1 MNKSLRDASANRTP
15 RPHSEP
21 AALTDGL
28 ISVYSPLSFSEVPW
42 QHVYVLMGICIFL
55 WLLPVTANQLKLSKS
70 LNKYS
75 GLFTKHR
82 ERSDG
87 WVINAYLSDPSYGDF
102 RLIAW
107 GLPLFALRR
116 AMGHKCQVWDEIHGR
131 YGWRRSMFEGF
142 FCTTRLCVF
151 QKGEKSETLPLC
163 AFVAPWAN
171 LLWACH
177 GVPPAE
183 HTVGPVSCTIDLKI
197 TGLHSHTIC
206 SVYCKCQATF
216 PQRGGKALVL
226 YVSYEHAC
234 LFAVKSGQTSQV
246 DKANTHILKG
256 SGVVCFYIK
265 DLRCRFYCITI
276 QKKLFSELLWI

>member
-1 MNKSLRDASANRTP
+1 MHFSTNESLGDASVNRTP
-15 RPHSEP
+15 RPHWKP

-42 QHVYVLMGICIFL
+42 QHMYVLMGICIFL
-55 WLLPVTANQLKLSKS
+55 WLLPVTANQLNRSKS

-75 GLFTKHR
+75 GLFTEHR
-82 ERSDG
+82 EQSDG

-102 RLIAW
+102 LVIAR
-107 GLPLFALRR
+107 GLPLFALPRTT
-116 AMGHKCQVWDEIHGR
+116 GHKCQARDEIHGR
-131 YGWRRSMFEGF
+131 YGWRWSVFEGF
-142 FCTTRLCVF
+142 LFVCFL
-151 QKGEKSETLPLC
+151 KGEKSEMPPLC
-163 AFVAPWAN
+163 VFVAPWAN

-216 PQRGGKALVL
+216 PNRGGEALVL
-226 YVSYEHAC
+226 HISYEWAC
-234 LFAVKSGQTSQV
+234 LDKQAKWTKQTCIYWVLLGVFAF
-246 DKANTHILKG
+246 ILKICG
-256 SGVVCFYIK
+256 AYFNA
-265 DLRCRFYCITI
+265 
-276 QKKLFSELLWI
+276 

>member
-1 MNKSLRDASANRTP
+1 MLFSTNESLGDASANRTP
-15 RPHSEP
+15 RPHWKP

-28 ISVYSPLSFSEVPW
+28 ISVYSPLLFSEVPW

-55 WLLPVTANQLKLSKS
+55 WLLPVTANQLKRSKS

-75 GLFTKHR
+75 GLFTEHR

-87 WVINAYLSDPSYGDF
+87 WVINVYLLDPSYGDF
-102 RLIAW
+102 
-107 GLPLFALRR
+107 
-116 AMGHKCQVWDEIHGR
+116 VWSHEGCLYLLSQELQGISVR
-131 YGWRRSMFEGF
+131 PEMRSTEKYGWRRSVFEGF
-142 FCTTRLCVF
+142 TFVCFL
-151 QKGEKSETLPLC
+151 KGGEKRKPPLC

-216 PQRGGKALVL
+216 PQRGGEALVL
-226 YVSYEHAC
+226 YVSYERAW
-234 LFAVKSGQTSQV
+234 LFAVKSRQTSQV
-246 DKANTHILKG
+246 DKANTHILSEFG
-256 SGVVCFYIK
+256 AVCFYIK
-265 DLRCRFYCITI
+265 DLWCQF
-276 QKKLFSELLWI
+276 

>member
-1 MNKSLRDASANRTP
+1 MHFSTNKSLRDASANRTP
-15 RPHSEP
+15 RPHPEP

-55 WLLPVTANQLKLSKS
+55 WLLPLTANQLKRSKS

-107 GLPLFALRR
+107 GLALFALRR
-116 AMGHKCQVWDEIHGR
+116 AMGHKCQAWDEFHGR
-131 YGWRRSMFEGF
+131 HGWRWSVFEGF
-142 FCTTRLCVF
+142 FCSTRFVCFLKRERKAKTPPLCV
-151 QKGEKSETLPLC
+151 
-163 AFVAPWAN
+163 FVAPWAN

-206 SVYCKCQATF
+206 CVYCKCQATF
-216 PQRGGKALVL
+216 PQREGEALVL
-226 YVSYEHAC
+226 YVFYELAC
-234 LFAVKSGQTSQV
+234 LFAGKSGQTSQV
-246 DKANTHILKG
+246 DKANMHILKG
-256 SGVVCFYIK
+256 LG
-265 DLRCRFYCITI
+265 
-276 QKKLFSELLWI
+276 LFAFILKICDANFNA

>member
-1 MNKSLRDASANRTP
+1 MHFSTNKSLGDASANRTP
-15 RPHSEP
+15 RPHPEP

-55 WLLPVTANQLKLSKS
+55 WLLPLTANQLKRSKS

-116 AMGHKCQVWDEIHGR
+116 AMGHKCQAWDEFHR
-131 YGWRRSMFEGF
+131 RHGWRWTMFEGF
-142 FCTTRLCVF
+142 FCTTHFVCFLKGREKRKRRLCVC
-151 QKGEKSETLPLC
+151 LPHLERISSGPVME
-163 AFVAPWAN
+163 FLRQNTQLV
-171 LLWACH
+171 LWAALLIWKLLACIVTPSVVFTANAKQH
-177 GVPPAE
+177 F
-183 HTVGPVSCTIDLKI
+183 
-197 TGLHSHTIC
+197 HSEEEKLSIFMYLMSMHVC
-206 SVYCKCQATF
+206 S
-216 PQRGGKALVL
+216 RGK
-226 YVSYEHAC
+226 
-234 LFAVKSGQTSQV
+234 V
-246 DKANTHILKG
+246 DKQAKWTKQTCIYWRVLG
-256 SGVVCFYIK
+256 CLLFY
-265 DLRCRFYCITI
+265 
-276 QKKLFSELLWI
+276 